1 MKIIRKILS
10 AAVCVIVGM
19 GIVIGYQNLSAPK
32 SEPST
37 ERTQIDITTLKE
49 SMEANNELS
58 TARYLYT
65 NSITVTDQNDLSA
78 IGLSGVV
85 LPFTDATYVLQYDGE
100 ISAGFKL
107 DQADVYM
114 EGDNTVVVSLPPV
127 EILSHST
134 GEVEL
139 VYERQNI
146 ANPLHAGEESSW
158 IEDQKTPMEDRARS
172 LGLYDDARENA
183 KVTFETLFAEAIP
196 EGATIDVRFQDES

>member
-1 MKIIRKILS
+1 MKIVRKILA
-10 AAVCVIVGM
+10 AAVCIAVGM
-19 GIVIGYQNLSAPK
+19 GLIIGYQHLSLPKSAP
-32 SEPST
+32 SE
-37 ERTQIDITTLKE
+37 ERTQIDVTMLKE

-58 TARYLYT
+58 TAKYLYT

-78 IGLSGVV
+78 IGLGGVT

-114 EGDNTVVVSLPPV
+114 EGDNTVVISLPPV
-127 EILSHST
+127 EVLSHST

-139 VYERQNI
+139 VYERQNM

-158 IEDQKTPMEDRARS
+158 IEDQKTPIEDRARS
-172 LGLYDDARENA
+172 LGLYDDARKNA
-183 KVTFETLFAEAIP
+183 KVTFESLFAEAIP
-196 EGATIDVRFQDES
+196 EGATIDVRFQDEG